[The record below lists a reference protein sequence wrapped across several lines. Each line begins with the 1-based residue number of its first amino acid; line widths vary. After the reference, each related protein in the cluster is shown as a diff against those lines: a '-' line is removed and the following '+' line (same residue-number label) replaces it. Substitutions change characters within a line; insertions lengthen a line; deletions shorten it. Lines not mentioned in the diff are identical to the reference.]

1 MSARSEEDLLIQEIE
16 QETKRMKPPM
26 CVISKQGLSLMGY
39 NIPWLVIVL
48 VVVALFF
55 YLNKQGML
63 TESVSSAVNEPVSV
77 ASPAVSNVM
86 TGGFKRPNFG
96 TPGQVRKMFG
106 H

>member
-1 MSARSEEDLLIQEIE
+1 MSARSEEDLLIHEID
-16 QETKRMKPPM
+16 QETKRMKPRM
-26 CVISKQGLSLMGY
+26 CVISKQGLTLMGY
-39 NIPWLVIVL
+39 NMPWLVVIL

-63 TESVSSAVNEPVSV
+63 SDSVSSVVGESAPAPSVNT
-77 ASPAVSNVM
+77 NVM

-96 TPGQVRKMFG
+96 SAGQVRKMFG